1 MNKKSAP
8 SEIHLNKKW
17 KLAFRVFFI
26 ILLSVPIIF
35 YKQFSQ
41 ALIAYFTGSNILYT
55 VKHQWHIVIINIL
68 FFISILIPLSYRR
81 KVKWSEYGL
90 VVAFFVS
97 LFVEMYGVPL
107 TLMFASNFFQAH
119 APLPQA
125 VVQFSFMGV
134 GLSMHIPMVYGG
146 VLITAGTLIITI
158 AWVTLYKNIKKS
170 DALVT
175 QGIYSFS
182 RHPQY
187 LGFNLIII
195 GWFFGWHTILTAIL
209 TPILIFIYIRVCF
222 IEEREVSLVY
232 QEAYS
237 QYKKAVPF
245 FF

>member
-1 MNKKSAP
+1 MNKKI
-8 SEIHLNKKW
+8 SEPDIQIKKHW
-17 KLAFRVFFI
+17 TVIWRLFFI
-26 ILLSVPIIF
+26 ILLMAPIIF
-35 YKQFSQ
+35 HKQFIQ
-41 ALIAYFTGSNILYT
+41 ALIAYFTGSNIMFT
-55 VKHQWHIVIINIL
+55 IRHQWHIVIINII

-81 KVKWSEYGL
+81 KVKWSEYGI
-90 VVAFFVS
+90 VAAFFIS

-125 VVQFSFMGV
+125 VVHFSFMGT
-134 GLSMHIPMVYGG
+134 GMSMHIPMVYGFI
-146 VLITAGTLIITI
+146 LITIGTLIITV
-158 AWVTLYKNIKKS
+158 AWVTLYRHLKKS
-170 DALVT
+170 DDLVT

-209 TPILIFIYIRVCF
+209 TPILIFIYVRVCF
-222 IEEREVSLVY
+222 IEEREVASIY
-232 QEAYS
+232 RGKYDAYR
-237 QYKKAVPF
+237 KKVPF